1 MSHTWQITCYP
12 GIACVACGLVPRKK
26 DQTNITEAYRG
37 MCSTCYREATGSS
50 TSESRQARLM
60 MKEGIPFKSRD
71 QKIFPLLNIRP
82 DAEIVGKTNDISW
95 EHDDERGHEHINY
108 PDDQQHERTVQ
119 VNNCRSHDRGKV
131 TIRVHPL
138 SIHPSSPQQDAQN
151 EMLVKIV
158 KHYMVADLGPRRFGG
173 GGKRVIV
180 FLGFSKNNKHYKY
193 ALKMKEEGYW
203 DEVKLVGCR
212 DS

>member
-1 MSHTWQITCYP
+1 MTEEKLQSVYTRCQSKQK
-12 GIACVACGLVPRKK
+12 VPSKMLR
-26 DQTNITEAYRG
+26 
-37 MCSTCYREATGSS
+37 
-50 TSESRQARLM
+50 
-60 MKEGIPFKSRD
+60 MK
-71 QKIFPLLNIRP
+71 
-82 DAEIVGKTNDISW
+82 
-95 EHDDERGHEHINY
+95 
-108 PDDQQHERTVQ
+108 
-119 VNNCRSHDRGKV
+119 C
-131 TIRVHPL
+131 
-138 SIHPSSPQQDAQN
+138 
-151 EMLVKIV
+151 MLVKIV